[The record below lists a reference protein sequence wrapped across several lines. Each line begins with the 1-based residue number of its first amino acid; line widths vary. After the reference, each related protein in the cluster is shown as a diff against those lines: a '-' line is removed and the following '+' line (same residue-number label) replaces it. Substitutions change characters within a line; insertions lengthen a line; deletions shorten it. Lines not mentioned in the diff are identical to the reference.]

1 MNLATF
7 RARVSGAIGV
17 DNTDGSTEQAL
28 IDGWV
33 NEAVVQFLL
42 RTKSHAR
49 SAALTLTADQ
59 GDYTIDTDI
68 IAMRAAWIEPVNGL
82 QEIPLRETSPEEIVG
97 YRRYMGVTG
106 DPSARLFALQGS
118 NVLMLYPPPASS
130 SDILHIYYVPRPT
143 ALAASAE
150 SPAATA
156 NGGIPE
162 EFHPILENYV
172 KWKAAE
178 YANNG
183 PSQLGQMWKAEWE
196 AGLVQVRVSNTRKG
210 GLNTQRVRVGAPAR
224 WPTSPGVDN
233 GA

>member
-17 DNTDGSTEQAL
+17 DNTDGSSEQAL
-28 IDGWV
+28 TDGWV
-33 NEAVVQFLL
+33 NEAVVQFLV
-42 RTKSHAR
+42 RTKAHAR
-49 SAALTLTADQ
+49 LASVAVTADQ
-59 GDYTIDTDI
+59 GDYEFDTDI
-68 IAMRAAWIEPVNGL
+68 LAMRAAWIEPAGGQ
-82 QEIPLRETSPEEIVG
+82 QEIPLRECSPEEIVN
-97 YRRYMGVTG
+97 YRRYQGVVG

-118 NVLMLYPPPASS
+118 NVLMLFPAPASN
-130 SDILHIYYVPRPT
+130 SDVLNLYYVPRPA
-143 ALAASAE
+143 ALAASAD

-162 EFHPILENYV
+162 EFHPVLENYV

-196 AGLVQVRVSNTRKG
+196 AGLVQVRVANAKRG
-210 GLNTQRVRVGAPAR
+210 GLNTQRVRIGAPAR
-224 WPTSPGVDN
+224 WPSSPGVDH

>member
-17 DNTDGSTEQAL
+17 DNTDGSAEQAL
-28 IDGWV
+28 VDGWV
-33 NEAVVQFLL
+33 NESVVQFLV
-42 RTKSHAR
+42 RTKAHAR
-49 SAALTLTADQ
+49 PAAMSLTADQ
-59 GDYTIDTDI
+59 SDYEMDTDI
-68 IAMRAAWIEPVNGL
+68 LAMRGAWIEPAGGL
-82 QEIPLRETSPEEIVG
+82 QEIPLRETSPEEIIA
-97 YRRYMGVTG
+97 YRRYQGING

-118 NVLMLYPPPASS
+118 NVLMLFPPPASS
-130 SDILHIYYVPRPT
+130 DDILHIFYVPRPT
-143 ALAASAE
+143 ALAASGE

-162 EFHPILENYV
+162 EFHPVLENYV

-196 AGLVQVRVSNTRKG
+196 AGLVGVRISNAKRG

-224 WPTSPGVDN
+224 WPSSPGVDN

>member
-17 DNTDGSTEQAL
+17 DNTDGSTEQSL
-28 IDGWV
+28 VDGWV
-33 NEAVVQFLL
+33 NEAVVQFLV
-42 RTKSHAR
+42 RTKAHAR
-49 SAALTLTADQ
+49 PAALSLTAEQ
-59 GDYTIDTDI
+59 SDYEMDSDI
-68 IAMRAAWIEPVNGL
+68 LAMRGAWIEPSGGL
-82 QEIPLRETSPEEIVG
+82 QEIPLRETSPEEIIA
-97 YRRYMGVTG
+97 YRRYQGING

-118 NVLMLYPPPASS
+118 NVLMLFPPPASS
-130 SDILHIYYVPRPT
+130 SDILHIFYVPRPT
-143 ALAASAE
+143 ALAASSD
-150 SPAATA
+150 SPSATA

-162 EFHPILENYV
+162 EFHPVLENYV

-196 AGLVQVRVSNTRKG
+196 AGLVQVRVANAKRG

-224 WPTSPGVDN
+224 WPSSPGVDN

>member
-17 DNTDGSTEQAL
+17 DNTDGSAEQAL
-28 IDGWV
+28 VDGWV
-33 NEAVVQFLL
+33 NESIVQFLS
-42 RTKSHAR
+42 RTKAHAR
-49 SAALTLTADQ
+49 LAALALTADE
-59 GDYTIDTDI
+59 GDYTLDTDI
-68 IAMRAAWIEPVNGL
+68 LAMRAAWIEPANGL
-82 QEIPLRETSPEEIVG
+82 QEIPLRETSPEEIVA
-97 YRRYMGVTG
+97 YRRYQGVSG

-118 NVLMLYPPPASS
+118 NLLHLFPAPSS
-130 SDILHIYYVPRPT
+130 SDDVLHIYYIPRPA
-143 ALAASAE
+143 ALAASGD

-162 EFHPILENYV
+162 EFHPVLENYV

-196 AGLVQVRVSNTRKG
+196 AGLVQVRVANAKKG
-210 GLNTQRVRVGAPAR
+210 GLNTQRVRIGAPAR
-224 WPTSPGVDN
+224 WPSSPGVDN

>member
-28 IDGWV
+28 LDGWV
-33 NEAVVQFLL
+33 NESVVQFLL
-42 RTKSHAR
+42 RTKANAQA
-49 SAALTLTADQ
+49 AALSLTAGE
-59 GDYTIDTDI
+59 GDYVLDTDI
-68 IAMRAAWIEPVNGL
+68 IAMRSAWIEPANGL
-82 QEIPLRETSPEEIVG
+82 QEIPLRETSPDEIVA
-97 YRRYMGVTG
+97 YRRYQGVSG

-118 NVLMLYPPPASS
+118 NVLMLFPPPGDST
-130 SDILHIYYVPRPT
+130 DVLHIYYVPRPAAMSTT
-143 ALAASAE
+143 ADT
-150 SPAATA
+150 PAATA
-156 NGGIPE
+156 NGGVSE

-196 AGLVQVRVSNTRKG
+196 AGLVQVRVANTRKG
-210 GLNTQRVRVGAPAR
+210 GLNTQRVRIGAPAR
-224 WPTSPGVDN
+224 WPASPGVDH